1 MTHQTFSFGILAGAA
16 GAVIVLTTA
25 CLIDKIL
32 QHDDEIEEL
41 FSRIEECES
50 SHELEK

>member
-1 MTHQTFSFGILAGAA
+1 MTLQTFSFGILVGGA

-25 CLIDKIL
+25 CLIEKIL

-41 FSRIEECES
+41 FSRLEECEND
-50 SHELEK
+50 HVFTN